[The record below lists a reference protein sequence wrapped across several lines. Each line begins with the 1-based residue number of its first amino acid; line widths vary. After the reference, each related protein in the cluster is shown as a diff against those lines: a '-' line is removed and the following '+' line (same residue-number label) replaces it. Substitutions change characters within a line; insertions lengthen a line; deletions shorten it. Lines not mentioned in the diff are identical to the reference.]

1 MYLGAPFTFAA
12 LQQWPKSRTYCS
24 GVGLATI
31 VLALIISSF
40 SRRVWHL
47 ILTQGILY
55 AIGGTMLYTPAILFL
70 DEWFIQR
77 KGFAYG
83 VMWAGTGVGGISI
96 PFVMNWGLGK
106 YGSATMLRAWAVAL
120 IILSAPLLHYVKPR
134 IPLSLT
140 PHRRRRFDF
149 AFLRTSTFWVLQAG
163 NILEGLGFFIPNI
176 YLPTYARTL
185 GLSSVAGTVTIALY
199 NTTSVFGQ
207 VILGSLIDK
216 LHVTTVILISTL
228 GATLSVLLFWGL
240 AASLPLLCIFALIY
254 GLFAGGFTST
264 WTGVIKE
271 VQKSANGAEAG
282 MVFGLLSAG
291 RGVGSVVTGVLSE
304 ALLRD
309 GGFAGDAKG
318 GYGTGYGPLIV
329 FTGITAA
336 LGGVSWVGRRVG
348 WV

>member
-24 GVGLATI
+24 GVGLGI
-31 VLALIISSF
+31 LVSALTISSF

-47 ILTQGILY
+47 IMTQGILY
-55 AIGGTMLYTPAILFL
+55 GIGGTMLYTPAIIFL

-96 PFVMNWGLGK
+96 PFLMNWGLGR
-106 YGSATMLRAWAVAL
+106 YGSAAMLRVWAVTL
-120 IILSAPLLHYVKPR
+120 TILTTPLLYYVKPR

-140 PHRRRRFDF
+140 SRHRRFDF
-149 AFLRTSTFWVLQAG
+149 AFLRTSTFWILQAG
-163 NILEGLGFFIPNI
+163 NILESLGFFIPNI

-185 GLSSVAGTVTIALY
+185 GLSSVAGTVIIALY

-228 GATLSVLLFWGL
+228 GATASVFLFWGL
-240 AASLPLLCIFALIY
+240 AVSLPLLCIFALVY

-271 VQKSANGAEAG
+271 VQMKANGAEAG

-291 RGVGSVVTGVLSE
+291 RGVGSVVTGALSE
-304 ALLRD
+304 GLLRD
-309 GGFAGDAKG
+309 GGLNGGAKL
-318 GYGTGYGPLIV
+318 GYRTVYGPLII
-329 FTGITAA
+329 FTGISAA
-336 LGGVSWVGRRVG
+336 LGGVSWVGRRLG